1 MAPPSSIAYNGVTI
15 PPASPAG
22 RTASQIQT
30 RQELDMGSTLAK
42 WGGLALLLTLPATL
56 TNSASADNWPT
67 YRHDNARSGIT
78 TESLEHPLSLQ
89 WVFRSPYAPEP
100 AWGDPKPDPVEGYQ
114 ELRRIHFDDAH
125 QVVAADGRVF
135 FGTSADGKV
144 YCLDGNSGQVRW
156 SHYTGCPI
164 RLAPTLHDGR
174 VYFGSDNGTA
184 YCLSAEDGS
193 VIWTFSVAPESKR
206 VLGHGRMISLWPIR
220 SGIVVDNGI
229 AYVAGGIFPA
239 EGVFLYALDAKTGKE
254 IWRNDTCGE
263 DPQSRISPQGY
274 MLASPTTL
282 YAPMGRVSP
291 AAFDRETGALKFLTS
306 FGKAVGGTYALLVGD
321 DVYTGTEQMVGF
333 HGTTRDRFAAF
344 WGHKLVVAD
353 KTAFVAEDTK
363 LAALDRK
370 KFPVASMRLET
381 LKNQKT
387 TIDRNLASNPTDKNK
402 ALALQIVA
410 DIEAAEKQFAA
421 TRMWQVDSTCHES
434 LILAGGTLYAGGE
447 NQVTAVD
454 SACGKVVWQTDVEG
468 TVKGLAVADGQLLAT
483 TDTGMIYAFSPGAQ
497 GKPAEEVTIQTSD
510 TVFADA
516 PHREVFPQAAK
527 DIIAQADGKRG
538 FCLIVGLETGQLAV
552 ELAKQTELLV
562 YAVDED
568 PTVVERVRQAVDKT
582 GLLGGRVSVEC
593 WPINEIPYADYFANL
608 LLSESVLVGETLSKE
623 DSIDPDQLLRM
634 LKPVGGKVLARFPEQ
649 AAGSADM
656 FAQWLQGSQVGPQLT
671 VSSENGWLQVVRG
684 AIPGAGTWTHLYAN
698 PGNSACGDD
707 RAVTTPL
714 GVLWF
719 GHPGPGDMVNRH
731 RRAASPLAIDGRL
744 LIQGENVLM
753 AYDMYNGLKLW
764 ERRLQGAMRVNA
776 SHDGTNLAVNKSG
789 FFVAIGNRCLQL
801 DPATGETI
809 AEHPFPP
816 DDSGANQRWG
826 YTACT
831 EDLLYG
837 SRVSGTYV
845 SDRVFA
851 IDFHQGKPRWTYKGK
866 RISNNAIAIGD
877 GNLYLIDAN
886 VTAQDREIVI
896 EASRQRITTLPPE
909 ERAAAEKDLEKPDV
923 RMLVAL
929 DAATGEV
936 RFKQPIDVTHCG
948 GGTLSLIQANG
959 SLVVFGVYLDGHYW
973 KEFFAGDFDARRVAV
988 FDSKNGSFRWSRAVS
1003 YRVRPIVIGDT
1014 LHTEPWAW
1022 DLATGEPRTRVN
1034 PITGQQDRWQ
1044 FARAGHH
1051 CGLPIGSPNCLFFR
1065 SMNLGYYDL
1074 NRDDGTMHFGAQRP
1088 GCWINFIPAGGLV
1101 LMPEASAGCMCPFP
1115 NMCSVAFQP
1124 TEQSKAY
1131 THYSTTGM
1139 TTPVRE
1145 LKLNLGAAGDRSD
1158 DQGALWLSV
1167 PRPYKGRLVLD
1178 LDTEQA
1184 FYGGGRFVRRNS
1196 SYTPVQGSTSPWLF
1210 TSAAVGL
1217 RKMQIPLLGKAD
1229 GTALYRVRLGFCDP
1243 DNSEPGKRVFD
1254 VKLQGKA
1261 VLKNFDPAAESGG
1274 RDRVVFQEFEGVEV
1288 SDNLVIELAA
1298 KTGSS
1303 TPEQTPILQT
1313 IEVSRGAVTHLGCA
1327 VSDVLLSNATPTK
1340 TTELTLANI
1349 RDNDFHGQLSFVTP
1363 DGLAVLSK
1371 TTQVTLAS
1379 GGRTVIPVEVNA
1391 TDSLA
1396 AGEYQIGVVLTG
1408 ADGNVELERAI
1419 PVEHLRR
1426 RERLVVEA
1434 TADAYVQA
1442 AYPDIA
1448 RGNMTTLLV
1457 DGGASKMEDDH
1468 HTLALFRF
1476 PLDVRGKVVRARF
1489 RIQAADNPSADAG
1502 RICLVDGP
1510 WKEMDVTYRNRP
1522 GIGREVAR
1530 LGPVAANEQVERD
1543 LDVDLSG
1550 MTEVDLVMDPTSCD
1564 GIYYSSRE
1572 SGTPALLILD
1582 YEPTP

>member
-1 MAPPSSIAYNGVTI
+1 
-15 PPASPAG
+15 
-22 RTASQIQT
+22 
-30 RQELDMGSTLAK
+30 MGSTLANR
-42 WGGLALLLTLPATL
+42 GGLALLLTLSVAL
-56 TNSASADNWPT
+56 TTTASADDWPT

-78 TESLEHPLSLQ
+78 TESLQLPLSLQ

-125 QVVAADGRVF
+125 QVVAGDDRVF

-144 YCLDGNSGQVRW
+144 HCLDGNSGQVRW
-156 SHYTGCPI
+156 SYYTGCPI

-174 VYFGSDNGTA
+174 LYFGSDNGIA
-184 YCLSAEDGS
+184 HCLNADDGS
-193 VIWTFSVAPESKR
+193 VAWTFSVAPESKR

-220 SGIVVDNGI
+220 SGILVDDGI
-229 AYVAGGIFPA
+229 AYVTGGIFPA

-254 IWRNDTCGE
+254 VWRNDTCGE

-274 MLASPTTL
+274 MLASGTTL

-291 AAFDRETGALKFLTS
+291 AAFDRKTGTLKFLTS

-344 WGHKLVVAD
+344 WGHKLVVAEN
-353 KTAFVAEDTK
+353 TAFVAEDTK
-363 LAALDRK
+363 LAALNRK

-387 TIDRNLASNPTDKNK
+387 TIDRNLASNPSDKNK

-410 DIEAAEKQFAA
+410 DIESAEKQFAA
-421 TRMWQVDSTCHES
+421 TRTWETDSTCHES

-454 SACGKVVWQTDVEG
+454 SESGKVVWQTDVEG
-468 TVKGLAVADGQLLAT
+468 TVKGLAVADGRLLAT
-483 TDTGMIYAFSPGAQ
+483 TNSGLIYAFAPGSRDKA
-497 GKPAEEVTIQTSD
+497 AEITVERMDDVFKD
-510 TVFADA
+510 T
-516 PHREVFPQAAK
+516 PHREALGQAAEE
-527 DIIAQADGKRG
+527 IAKRAGSNQG

-552 ELAKQTELLV
+552 DLARQTELLV

-568 PTVVERVRQAVDKT
+568 PAVVERVRQAVDKT

-608 LLSESVLVGETLSKE
+608 LVSESVLVGETLSEE
-623 DSIDPDQLLRM
+623 DMIDPDQLLRM
-634 LKPVGGKVLARFPEQ
+634 LKPVGGRVLARFPEQ

-656 FAQWLQGSQVGPQLT
+656 FGQWLQGSQVGPQLT
-671 VSSENGWLQVVRG
+671 VSSEDGWLQVVRG

-744 LIQGENVLM
+744 LVQGENVLM

-776 SHDGTNLAVNKSG
+776 SHDGTNLTVNKAG

-809 AEHPFPP
+809 TEHPLPP
-816 DDSGANQRWG
+816 EKSNAKRRWG

-831 EDLLYG
+831 EELLYG

-851 IDFHQGKPRWTYKGK
+851 IDFRQGKPQWTYEGK

-896 EASRQRITTLPPE
+896 EASRERIAALPPE
-909 ERAAAEKDLEKPDV
+909 ERAAAEKALEKPDV

-929 DAATGEV
+929 DATTGEV

-988 FDSKNGSFRWSRAVS
+988 FDAKNGSFQWSRAVS

-1034 PITGQQDRWQ
+1034 PITGQEDRWQ

-1065 SMNLGYYDL
+1065 SLNLGYYDL

-1124 TEQSKAY
+1124 TAQSKAY
-1131 THYSTTGM
+1131 THYSTAGM

-1145 LKLNLGAAGDRSD
+1145 LSLNLGAAGDRSD
-1158 DQGALWLSV
+1158 DQGTLWLSL
-1167 PRPYKGRLVLD
+1167 PRPFKGRLVLD
-1178 LDTEQA
+1178 LDTEQS
-1184 FYGGGRFVRRNS
+1184 FHRGGGFVRRNS
-1196 SYTPVQGSTSPWLF
+1196 SYTPIEGSKSPWLF
-1210 TSAAVGL
+1210 TSAARGL
-1217 RKMQIPLLGKAD
+1217 RKMRIPLLGEAD

-1254 VKLQGKA
+1254 VKLQGKT
-1261 VLKNFDPAAESGG
+1261 VLEGFDPVAESGG

-1288 SDNLVIELAA
+1288 SDDLIIELAA
-1298 KTGSS
+1298 NTGSPS
-1303 TPEQTPILQT
+1303 PEQAPILQT
-1313 IEVSRGAVTHLGCA
+1313 IEVSRGAVTRLGCA

-1349 RDNDFHGQLSFVTP
+1349 RDNGFEGRLSFVTP
-1363 DGLAVLSK
+1363 KGLTVQSDMTEVA
-1371 TTQVTLAS
+1371 LAS
-1379 GGRTVIPVEVNA
+1379 GGRTVIPVEVSA
-1391 TDSLA
+1391 AKDLA
-1396 AGEYQIGVVLTG
+1396 AGEYELGAMLTG
-1408 ADGNVELERAI
+1408 VDGKVELERVI
-1419 PVEHLRR
+1419 PVEHLGR

-1434 TADAYVQA
+1434 TADACVQA
-1442 AYPDIA
+1442 AHPDLGK
-1448 RGNMTTLLV
+1448 GNMTVLLV
-1457 DGGASKMEDDH
+1457 DGGASKMEDEH

-1476 PLDVRGKVVRARF
+1476 PLGVPGKVVRARF
-1489 RIQAADNPSADAG
+1489 RIQAADNPSSDAG

-1510 WKEMDVTYRNRP
+1510 WKEMDVTYRSRP
-1522 GIGREVAR
+1522 GIGREVAK
-1530 LGPVAANEQVERD
+1530 LGPVAANEVVERD

-1550 MTEVDLVMDPTSCD
+1550 MKQVNFVMDPTSCD

-1572 SGTPALLILD
+1572 SGTPAQLILD
-1582 YEPTP
+1582 YEPNNAGRN